1 MSACAAAGCSRAQ
14 AVCCFAGW
22 NSRRFEPK
30 RTSLQICSHACS
42 VTQHAV
48 VFSTFGDPNV
58 QSSGHLV
65 ILDNAGNLLWD
76 TLLPNPGP
84 FALSAISLFE
94 FVHDELLLVTWH
106 SRARSLQSSGTDGN
120 GNGAPASVA
129 IGDLNGDGN
138 LEVHNAGVTC
148 NHRLLPARI
157 AAGGAVV

>member
-94 FVHDELLLVTWH
+94 FVHDELLLVT
-106 SRARSLQSSGTDGN
+106 
-120 GNGAPASVA
+120 V
-129 IGDLNGDGN
+129 
-138 LEVHNAGVTC
+138 
-148 NHRLLPARI
+148 RLLGTLELAHCNRQARMVTATERLPQSRLAI
-157 AAGGAVV
+157 STETETLR